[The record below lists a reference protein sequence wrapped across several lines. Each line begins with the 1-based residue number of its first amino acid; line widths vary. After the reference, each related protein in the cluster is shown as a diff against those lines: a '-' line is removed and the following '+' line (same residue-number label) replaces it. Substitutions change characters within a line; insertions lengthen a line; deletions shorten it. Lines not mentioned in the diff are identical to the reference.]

1 MRQGKAGE
9 CGVVMVLVLVII
21 AGIAFLGFEAM
32 RVARMDLPGSAVLRT
47 RVQGAGLMDAGFFLA
62 RELLLQDANA
72 GDGPYDVWNYLPA
85 KCESLS
91 QYFTTGTVTGIIEDE
106 NSRFAVNS
114 MATFR
119 DKKMEEPY
127 GLFLRLVET
136 LAKSHGFSGDP
147 KAFVDE
153 VHNWVRPADGANKLD
168 AKYLAQAVPV
178 RVPHRHMRSIEELL
192 LIQWPGSAKNDVE
205 KLYYG
210 TEKIPG
216 LRDLL
221 SVHARGPL
229 NMNTAHRLLVYA
241 LPMDNDAGRKNL
253 FVERALEY
261 RNNPLNSLSWKWYQT
276 VAAQVNLEKTAPLR
290 DLCDIASTTFRVSVT
305 ATIDMG
311 RRHAVAIFE
320 RRPSQITRT
329 QIAF

>member
-9 CGVVMVLVLVII
+9 CGVVVALVLIII
-21 AGIAFLGFEAM
+21 AGIAFLGFEAI
-32 RVARMDLPGSAVLRT
+32 RIARIDLPGSAVLRT
-47 RVQGAGLMDAGFFLA
+47 RVQGAGLMDAGFALA
-62 RELLLQDANA
+62 HELLLQDTNV
-72 GDGPYDVWNYLPA
+72 GDGPYDMWNYLPA
-85 KCESLS
+85 RCESLS
-91 QYFTTGTVTGIIEDE
+91 LYFTTGAITGIIEDE

-114 MATFR
+114 MASFG
-119 DKKMEEPY
+119 DKNMEDPY
-127 GLFLRLVET
+127 GFFLRLMET
-136 LAKSHGFSGDP
+136 LVKSHGFAGNP

-153 VHNWVRPADGANKLD
+153 VYNWIRPVEKANKLD
-168 AKYLAQAVPV
+168 AKYLTQSVPV
-178 RVPHRHMRSIEELL
+178 RVPHRYMRSIDELL

-241 LPMDNDAGRKNL
+241 LPMDDDTSRKNH
-253 FVERALEY
+253 FVERIVDY
-261 RNNPLNSLSWKWYQT
+261 RNNPLNSLGWKWYEA
-276 VAAQVNLEKTAPLR
+276 VATQVNLEKTASLR
-290 DLCDIASTTFRVSVT
+290 KICDIASTTFRVSITVT
-305 ATIDMG
+305 IGLG

-320 RRPSQITRT
+320 RRPNQITRT